1 MGKKIVQVFYGPGK
15 GKTSAAVGQCIRAA
29 SLGQSVIIIQFL
41 KGKDAEEFN
50 FLERLEPDI
59 KLFRFEKSEE
69 SYDLLLPSQQKEEKQ
84 NILNGFNFAKK
95 VIDTGECDVLVLD
108 EVLGLLDIG
117 LIEVSDIIKLIELRD
132 DYTRLVLTGRN
143 LPEEL
148 RGYVNIISK
157 LDLEKDDMQ
166 INFMK

>member
-1 MGKKIVQVFYGPGK
+1 MGKRIVQVFYGPGK
-15 GKTSAAVGQCIRAA
+15 GNTSAAVGQCIRAA

-148 RGYVNIISK
+148 REYVNIISK
-157 LDLEKDDMQ
+157 LDLEKDDM
-166 INFMK
+166 K

>member
-1 MGKKIVQVFYGPGK
+1 MGKRRVQVFYGPGK

-148 RGYVNIISK
+148 REYVNIISK
-157 LDLEKDDMQ
+157 LDLEKDDM
-166 INFMK
+166 K

>member
-1 MGKKIVQVFYGPGK
+1 MGKRIVQVFYGPGK

-69 SYDLLLPSQQKEEKQ
+69 SYDSLLPSQKKEEQQ

-108 EVLGLLDIG
+108 EVLGLLDFGI
-117 LIEVSDIIKLIELRD
+117 IEVSDIIKLIELRD

-143 LPEEL
+143 LPQEL
-148 RGYVNIISK
+148 IGYTNVISK
-157 LDLEKDDMQ
+157 LDLEKDDTD
-166 INFMK
+166 KL

>member
-1 MGKKIVQVFYGPGK
+1 MGKRIVQVFYGPGK

-148 RGYVNIISK
+148 RGYDNIISK
-157 LDLEKDDMQ
+157 QDLEKDDM
-166 INFMK
+166 K

>member
-1 MGKKIVQVFYGPGK
+1 MGKRIVQVFYGPGK

-148 RGYVNIISK
+148 REYVNIISK
-157 LDLEKDDMQ
+157 LDLEKDDM
-166 INFMK
+166 N

>member
-1 MGKKIVQVFYGPGK
+1 MGKRIVQIFYGPGK

-157 LDLEKDDMQ
+157 LDLEKDDM
-166 INFMK
+166 K

>member
-1 MGKKIVQVFYGPGK
+1 MGKKIVQIFYGPGK

-157 LDLEKDDMQ
+157 LDLEKDDM
-166 INFMK
+166 K

>member
-1 MGKKIVQVFYGPGK
+1 MGKRIVQVFYGPGK

-59 KLFRFEKSEE
+59 KLFRFEKSDE
-69 SYDLLLPSQQKEEKQ
+69 SYDSLLPSQKKEEQQ

-108 EVLGLLDIG
+108 EVLGLLDFGI
-117 LIEVSDIIKLIELRD
+117 IEVSDIIKLIELRD

-143 LPEEL
+143 LPQEL
-148 RGYVNIISK
+148 IGYTNVISK
-157 LDLEKDDMQ
+157 LDLEKDDTDKM
-166 INFMK
+166 

>member
-1 MGKKIVQVFYGPGK
+1 MGKRIVQVFYGPGK

-69 SYDLLLPSQQKEEKQ
+69 SYDSLLPSQKKEEQQ

-108 EVLGLLDIG
+108 EVLGLLDFGI
-117 LIEVSDIIKLIELRD
+117 IEVSDIIKLIELRD

-143 LPEEL
+143 LPQEL
-148 RGYVNIISK
+148 IEYTNVILSLNLKR
-157 LDLEKDDMQ
+157 
-166 INFMK
+166 